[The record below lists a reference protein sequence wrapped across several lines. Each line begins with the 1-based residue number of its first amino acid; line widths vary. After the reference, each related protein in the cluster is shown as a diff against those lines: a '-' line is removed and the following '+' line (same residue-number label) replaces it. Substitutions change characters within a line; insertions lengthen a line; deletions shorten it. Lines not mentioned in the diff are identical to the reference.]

1 MIDASG
7 NKVDTFWPSL
17 FSKALAGIDI
27 KSLMSGSSAPAPAA
41 GSSAAPEA
49 KKEERAAKEEPKKEE
64 AKEAEEDMDMGD
76 LFAF

>member
-27 KSLMSGSSAPAPAA
+27 KSLMSGSSAPAPA
-41 GSSAAPEA
+41 GSSAATET
-49 KKEERAAKEEPKKEE
+49 KKEEKIAKEEPKKEE